1 MTNKTAELKNIL
13 IAKLYSPSSPIEIP
27 KSPYYEEQFEILK
40 ETFLS
45 GQRIR
50 VIKRF
55 IQTSKLMKNL
65 VNVVWSYICVFLDI
79 EQEYKSENL
88 LGLAKPSF
96 PMKYEDIA
104 FPPIPRHLI
113 ESQLAL
119 QNREELIP

>member
-1 MTNKTAELKNIL
+1 MTNKIAELKNIL

-79 EQEYKSENL
+79 EQEYKVDNL

-96 PMKYEDIA
+96 PTK
-104 FPPIPRHLI
+104 
-113 ESQLAL
+113 
-119 QNREELIP
+119 